1 MKAALIMED
10 GSLFDGI
17 SVGVAGETIGE
28 VVLNTA
34 VTGYQEMMT
43 DPANAGKIL
52 VLTYPLIGNYGVA
65 KKFNE
70 SGRVWVSGLII
81 KEPSR
86 IYSNWQAEG
95 SFDDF
100 LKREKVVAAADVD
113 TRTLA
118 ITIRDKGQMLGM
130 ISTRSSDRDKLLK
143 KLRQEKKNGRAD
155 FISAASTMKAAEIK
169 GKPSGARIAVL
180 DLGMPQSLIR
190 QLKTLGCNIT
200 LLPYNTSAQAIRAM
214 KPDGLIISSGPEGDA
229 AIAKV
234 VDEVKTL
241 IGKVPMLGIGLGHE
255 IIGLA
260 IGAKLKKMKVGHH
273 GVNYPVRGAD
283 SFKGEI
289 TVQNHSYVVDEASIP
304 KKAGVNITLR
314 NINDKTVE
322 EMESRTSKFISAQYS
337 PASPGFEEVNP
348 LFCRFLKLCAPKNTR
363 PRNSSANTETL
374 KRKECLE
381 YAKA

>member
-1 MKAALIMED
+1 MRAMLVMED
-10 GSLFDGI
+10 GSLFEGV
-17 SVGVAGETIGE
+17 SMGVAGEAIGE

-34 VTGYQEMMT
+34 VVGYQEMMT

-70 SGRVWVSGLII
+70 SARAWISGLVI
-81 KEPSR
+81 KEPTR

-95 SFDDF
+95 SFEDF
-100 LKREKVVAAADVD
+100 LKKEKVAAIADVD

-118 ITIRDKGQMLGM
+118 ITIRDKGQMLGI
-130 ISTRSSDRDKLLK
+130 ISTKSSNKDDLLK
-143 KLRQEKKNGRAD
+143 KLKQFKKNGKND
-155 FISAASTMKAAEIK
+155 FIGAVSTMKAAEMK

-180 DLGMPQSLIR
+180 DLGMPQSFIK

-200 LLPYNTSAQAIRAM
+200 LLPYNTGAQAIRAM
-214 KPDGLIISSGPEGDA
+214 KPDGLIISSGPEDDVA
-229 AIAKV
+229 VPKV
-234 VDEVKTL
+234 VAEIKALV
-241 IGKVPMLGIGLGHE
+241 GKVPMLGIGLGHE
-255 IIGLA
+255 IIALA
-260 IGAKLKKMKVGHH
+260 LGAKLKKMKVGHH
-273 GVNYPVRGAD
+273 GVNYPVKGPD

-289 TVQNHSYVVDEASIP
+289 TVQNHSLVVDEQSIP
-304 KKAGVNITLR
+304 KKAAVKITLR
-314 NINDKTVE
+314 NINDKTIE
-322 EMESRTSKFISAQYS
+322 EMESRTSRFMSVQYS

-348 LFCRFLKLCAPKNTR
+348 VFYRFLKLCSAKNAGPHTN
-363 PRNSSANTETL
+363 PMTAESA

>member
-1 MKAALIMED
+1 MKATLVMED
-10 GSLFDGI
+10 GSLFDGVSI
-17 SVGVAGETIGE
+17 GVAGETIGE

-34 VTGYQEMMT
+34 VVGYQEMMT

-70 SGRVWVSGLII
+70 SARVWIAGLAI
-81 KEPSR
+81 KEPTR

-100 LKREKVVAAADVD
+100 LKREKVVATADVD

-118 ITIRDKGQMLGM
+118 ITIRDKGQMLGI
-130 ISTRSSDRDKLLK
+130 ISTRSSSKDELLK
-143 KLRQEKKNGRAD
+143 KLKQFKKNGKND
-155 FISAASTMKAAEIK
+155 LISAISTMKAAEIK
-169 GKPSGARIAVL
+169 GKPSGAKVAVL
-180 DLGMPQSLIR
+180 DLGMPHSFMK

-200 LLPYNTSAQAIRAM
+200 LLPYNTNAQAIRAM
-214 KPDGLIISSGPEGDA
+214 KPDGLVISTGPEGDV
-229 AIAKV
+229 AITKAV
-234 VDEVKTL
+234 AEVKAL
-241 IGKVPMLGIGLGHE
+241 LGKVPMLGIGLGHE

-273 GVNYPVRGAD
+273 GVNYPVRGPD

-289 TVQNHSYVVDEASIP
+289 TVQNHSFVVDEASIP
-304 KKAGVNITLR
+304 KKAGVKITLR
-314 NINDKTVE
+314 NINDKTIE

-348 LFCRFLKLCAPKNTR
+348 LFYRFLKLCAAKNTKTHNN
-363 PRNSSANTETL
+363 PANTESAN
-374 KRKECLE
+374 RKECLE